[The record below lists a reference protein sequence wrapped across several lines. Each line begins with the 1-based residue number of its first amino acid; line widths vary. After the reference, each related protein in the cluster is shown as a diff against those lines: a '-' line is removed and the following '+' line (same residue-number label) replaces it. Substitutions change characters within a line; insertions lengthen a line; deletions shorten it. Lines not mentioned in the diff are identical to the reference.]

1 MADSTSNIPQMSS
14 FQANKEVTFN
24 SLVDAL
30 SPAAIFGRNFA
41 TSSGLV
47 WGFLGGRIEVDG
59 VPTLVANGT
68 LTLTASATCYVET
81 TRAGVVSCNTTAFTP
96 GQIPLYIVVTGSSS
110 VTSWSDVRQQGAA
123 VFNRAL
129 VNISNANVTL
139 TAAQARCQIIEVTG
153 TLNSS
158 HRSVIV
164 PLALQQWTV
173 FANTTG
179 GVGLRIIGATGTGVT
194 IADGHRAIVY
204 SDGTNV
210 VRVTAD
216 V

>member
-14 FQANKEVTFN
+14 FQAAKEVTFN
-24 SLVDAL
+24 SVIDAL
-30 SPAAIFGRNFA
+30 SPASIFGRNFA

-47 WGFLGGRIEVDG
+47 WGFLGGRIEVDA
-59 VPTLVANGT
+59 VPTLIANGT
-68 LTLTASATCYVET
+68 LTLTASTTCYIEA
-81 TRAGVVSCNTTAFTP
+81 TRAGVVSSNTTAFTP
-96 GQIPLYIVVTGSSS
+96 GRVPLYVVVTGSASA
-110 VTSWSDVRQQGAA
+110 TSWQDVRQPGAA
-123 VFNRAL
+123 VCNRAV
-129 VNISNANVTL
+129 VNITNANVTL

-158 HRSVIV
+158 HRSIIV
-164 PLALQQWTV
+164 PLALQQWTI
-173 FANTTG
+173 FANTAG
-179 GVGLRIIGATGTGVT
+179 GVGVNVIGATGTGVT
-194 IADGHRAIVY
+194 VADGHRAIVY